1 MANPV
6 SWFEIPVS
14 DIARAKSFYEASF
27 GYSLKLEEL
36 GSSKMAH
43 FPMEENA
50 ANCSGSLVQQKD
62 FLPSSQGTLIYF
74 SVEDIEDVL
83 KKVEKSGGKCLQ
95 NKKSIGQYGFI
106 GIFLDTEGNTIALHS
121 IK

>member
-6 SWFEIPVS
+6 TWFEIPVS
-14 DIARAKSFYEASF
+14 DITRAKSFYEASF
-27 GYSLKLEEL
+27 GYSLKLEES

-43 FPMEENA
+43 FPMEENST
-50 ANCSGSLVQQKD
+50 NCSGSLVQQKD
-62 FLPSSQGTLIYF
+62 FLPSSQGVLIYF
-74 SVEDIEDVL
+74 SVADIEDVL
-83 KKVEKSGGKCLQ
+83 KKVEKAGGKCLQ

-121 IK
+121 VR

>member
-6 SWFEIPVS
+6 TWFEIPVS
-14 DIARAKSFYEASF
+14 DIVRAKSFYEASF
-27 GYSLKLEEL
+27 GYSLKLEEM

-43 FPMEENA
+43 FPMEENST
-50 ANCSGSLVQQKD
+50 NCSGSLVLQKD

-74 SVEDIEDVL
+74 SVADIEDVL
-83 KKVEKSGGKCLQ
+83 KKVEKNGGRCIEK
-95 NKKSIGQYGFI
+95 KKSIGQYGFI
-106 GIFLDTEGNTIALHS
+106 GIFEDTEGNTVALHS

>member
-6 SWFEIPVS
+6 TWFEIPVS
-14 DIARAKSFYEASF
+14 DIVRAKNFYEASF
-27 GYSLKLEEL
+27 GYSLKLEEF

-43 FPMEENA
+43 FPMEDNA
-50 ANCSGSLVQQKD
+50 ANSSGSLVQEKD
-62 FLPSSQGTLIYF
+62 FLPSSQGVLIYF
-74 SVEDIEDVL
+74 SVADIEEVL
-83 KKVEKSGGKCLQ
+83 KKIEKSGGKCLQ

-106 GIFLDTEGNTIALHS
+106 GIFQDTEGNTVALHS

>member
-6 SWFEIPVS
+6 TWFEIPVS
-14 DIARAKSFYEASF
+14 DIMRAKNFYEASF
-27 GYSLKLEEL
+27 GYSLKLEEF
-36 GSSKMAH
+36 GPSKMAH

-50 ANCSGSLVQQKD
+50 TNCSGSLVQQKD

-74 SVEDIEDVL
+74 SVADIEDVL

-95 NKKSIGQYGFI
+95 NKKPIGQYGFI
-106 GIFLDTEGNTIALHS
+106 GIFLDTEGNTVALHS

>member
-6 SWFEIPVS
+6 TWFEIPVS
-14 DIARAKSFYEASF
+14 DIARAKKFYEASF
-27 GYSLKLEEL
+27 GYSLKLEEF

-43 FPMEENA
+43 FPMEENTT
-50 ANCSGSLVQQKD
+50 NCSGSLVQEKD
-62 FLPSSQGTLIYF
+62 FLPSSQGVLIYF
-74 SVEDIEDVL
+74 SVPDIESVL
-83 KKVEKSGGKCLQ
+83 KKIEINGGKCLE

-106 GIFLDTEGNTIALHS
+106 GVFQDTEGNTVALHS